1 MLETMEFTVEQL
13 NYFRV
18 CNIAL
23 SIVPEGLRTIFKQE
37 WDALYTA
44 TPHGQWIDTPIN
56 YTSFYAMESKRNR
69 SRNNRLLGNMISGD
83 RREWDCTCLFYAI
96 MYSDSVGPTL
106 SPIVKTNVDV
116 LREIRNEVAHNN
128 DASLTDAEFQASIQK
143 ITTAF
148 NTLTLDTI
156 RVNEMKLQT
165 SFPTK
170 ELDNI
175 KQELK
180 NIKKDL
186 EDEKKRNAK
195 PSCFCVLPPKP
206 SHDTIDRMEE
216 VGRIY
221 EEMNRL
227 SSEKKGETT
236 MVYLSGNPGCGKSVL
251 ARQIGDKYFDD
262 TTADLKFITTIN
274 ASNMDTLFQSYVGFA
289 GKLNCHPDCI
299 TNIATSKDLSKEDQ
313 IIQLK
318 ALADKQVAKYS
329 SWLMIVDNVIDL
341 KSFSKYWPQ
350 SGEKMRGKGQILVTT
365 QDSPSIAL
373 SSHCRHVSLSPGMT
387 HDDAME
393 LLSRVSGLRD
403 EDEMMLKAAKVLDFQ
418 PLALSCAGVSV
429 HSALTTNK
437 LFTWPQ
443 YLEKLEK
450 GKREIT
456 EKVYQRTSLIYTTT
470 MTAAVHLS
478 VEREIVEEK
487 IMLHAFE
494 FLSAIAP
501 EPIPLHY
508 VVQYV
513 MKCMTDQD
521 EDEVASRICS
531 SSLVLSS
538 FEDAKVISVHQVV
551 YHCLR
556 NNQGRL
562 KEVDMFVVISA
573 FSQLT
578 RFDME
583 TADHF
588 IVTRQLV
595 NHMTTIAERLESYLE
610 QLQSASF
617 LINDDSFLL
626 SLRSVGKIC
635 EDHATYEP
643 AKTVSQLCLA
653 IELSVR
659 DMENIQKVPIFKVK
673 DILYAVK
680 HSDYDKYIG
689 NIPHHETNGSAA
701 AALNNLGGIF
711 YKLGQYDEAKTH
723 FEKALVI
730 DETAYG
736 ESHPSIATTLNNLGL
751 IFYELG
757 QYAEAKTHYEK
768 ALVIYKT
775 AYGENHPL
783 IAPPL
788 NNLGLTFYELGQYD
802 EAKTHY
808 EKALVI
814 DKTAYGENHPSIAT
828 ILNNLGLTF
837 NKLGQYDEAETH
849 YEKALVI
856 CKTAYGENHPSI
868 ATTLNNLGQTCY
880 ELGQYDEAKTHYEK
894 ALAIYKTAYGE
905 NHPSIATTLNNL
917 GETFYKLGQYDEAK
931 THYEKALVIKKI
943 AFGENH
949 PSIATTLDNL
959 GLTFYEL
966 GQYDEAKTHFEKALV
981 VSKTTYGENH
991 PSIATKLN
999 NLGQTFYKLGQY
1011 DEAKTHYEKA
1021 LVIYK
1026 TAYGETHPSIAT
1038 TLNNLGETFYKLGQY
1053 EEAKTHYEK
1062 ALVIKKTAYGENHP
1076 SIATTLD
1083 NLGRTFYEL
1092 GQYDEAKTHF
1102 EKALVISKTTY
1113 GENHPSIAT
1122 TLNKLGQTFYKL
1134 GQYDEAKTHYEK
1146 ALVIYKT
1153 AYGEKIIHR

>member
-1 MLETMEFTVEQL
+1 VEQL

-18 CNIAL
+18 CNIAF
-23 SIVPEGLRTIFKQE
+23 SIVPEDLRTIFKQE
-37 WDALYTA
+37 WDAIYTA
-44 TPHGQWIDTPIN
+44 TPHGKWNDTPVN
-56 YTSFYAMESKRNR
+56 YTSFYGMESKRSR
-69 SRNNRLLGNMISGD
+69 SRNNRSLGNMTSGD

-96 MYSDSVGPTL
+96 MYSDSVGPKL
-106 SPIVKTNVDV
+106 STIVKNNIDV

-128 DASLTDAEFQASIQK
+128 DASLTEADFQASIQK

-148 NTLTLDTI
+148 NALNLDTT
-156 RVNEMKLQT
+156 RVNEMKIQT

-170 ELDNI
+170 
-175 KQELK
+175 ELK

-186 EDEKKRNAK
+186 EDEKKRNAQ

-251 ARQIGDKYFDD
+251 ARQIGEKHFDD
-262 TTADLKFITTIN
+262 TTAELKFITTIN
-274 ASNMDTLFQSYVGFA
+274 ASNMDTLLQSYVDFA
-289 GKLNCHPDCI
+289 GRLNCHPDCI
-299 TNIATSKDLSKEDQ
+299 TSIATSKDLSKENQ

-329 SWLMIVDNVIDL
+329 SWLMIVDNVTDL

-350 SGEKMRGKGQILVTT
+350 SGEKISGKGQILVTT
-365 QDSPSIAL
+365 QDSHSIAL
-373 SSHCRHVSLSPGMT
+373 SSHCLHVSLSPGMT

-403 EDEMMLKAAKVLDFQ
+403 ENEMMFIVAKVLDFQ

-470 MTAAVHLS
+470 MTAAVNLS

-551 YHCLR
+551 HHCLR

-583 TADHF
+583 SADHF

-595 NHMTTIAERLESYLE
+595 NHMTTIAERLESYVE

-635 EDHATYEP
+635 KEHGKYEP
-643 AKTVSQLCLA
+643 AKSVYQLRLA
-653 IELSVR
+653 IALSVR
-659 DMENIQKVPIFKVK
+659 DMENIQKVPLISKVK

-680 HSDYDKYIG
+680 HSDY
-689 NIPHHETNGSAA
+689 
-701 AALNNLGGIF
+701 
-711 YKLGQYDEAKTH
+711 
-723 FEKALVI
+723 
-730 DETAYG
+730 
-736 ESHPSIATTLNNLGL
+736 
-751 IFYELG
+751 
-757 QYAEAKTHYEK
+757 
-768 ALVIYKT
+768 
-775 AYGENHPL
+775 
-783 IAPPL
+783 
-788 NNLGLTFYELGQYD
+788 
-802 EAKTHY
+802 
-808 EKALVI
+808 
-814 DKTAYGENHPSIAT
+814 
-828 ILNNLGLTF
+828 
-837 NKLGQYDEAETH
+837 NK
-849 YEKALVI
+849 
-856 CKTAYGENHPSI
+856 
-868 ATTLNNLGQTCY
+868 
-880 ELGQYDEAKTHYEK
+880 
-894 ALAIYKTAYGE
+894 
-905 NHPSIATTLNNL
+905 
-917 GETFYKLGQYDEAK
+917 
-931 THYEKALVIKKI
+931 
-943 AFGENH
+943 
-949 PSIATTLDNL
+949 
-959 GLTFYEL
+959 
-966 GQYDEAKTHFEKALV
+966 
-981 VSKTTYGENH
+981 
-991 PSIATKLN
+991 
-999 NLGQTFYKLGQY
+999 
-1011 DEAKTHYEKA
+1011 
-1021 LVIYK
+1021 
-1026 TAYGETHPSIAT
+1026 
-1038 TLNNLGETFYKLGQY
+1038 
-1053 EEAKTHYEK
+1053 
-1062 ALVIKKTAYGENHP
+1062 
-1076 SIATTLD
+1076 
-1083 NLGRTFYEL
+1083 
-1092 GQYDEAKTHF
+1092 
-1102 EKALVISKTTY
+1102 
-1113 GENHPSIAT
+1113 
-1122 TLNKLGQTFYKL
+1122 
-1134 GQYDEAKTHYEK
+1134 
-1146 ALVIYKT
+1146 
-1153 AYGEKIIHR
+1153 

>member
-1 MLETMEFTVEQL
+1 MEFTVEQL

-106 SPIVKTNVDV
+106 SPIVKTNVDD

-148 NTLTLDTI
+148 NTLTLDTT

-289 GKLNCHPDCI
+289 GKLNCHPECI

-318 ALADKQVAKYS
+318 TLADKQVAKYS

-350 SGEKMRGKGQILVTT
+350 S
-365 QDSPSIAL
+365 
-373 SSHCRHVSLSPGMT
+373 
-387 HDDAME
+387 
-393 LLSRVSGLRD
+393 
-403 EDEMMLKAAKVLDFQ
+403 
-418 PLALSCAGVSV
+418 
-429 HSALTTNK
+429 
-437 LFTWPQ
+437 
-443 YLEKLEK
+443 
-450 GKREIT
+450 
-456 EKVYQRTSLIYTTT
+456 
-470 MTAAVHLS
+470 
-478 VEREIVEEK
+478 
-487 IMLHAFE
+487 
-494 FLSAIAP
+494 
-501 EPIPLHY
+501 
-508 VVQYV
+508 
-513 MKCMTDQD
+513 
-521 EDEVASRICS
+521 
-531 SSLVLSS
+531 
-538 FEDAKVISVHQVV
+538 
-551 YHCLR
+551 
-556 NNQGRL
+556 
-562 KEVDMFVVISA
+562 
-573 FSQLT
+573 
-578 RFDME
+578 
-583 TADHF
+583 
-588 IVTRQLV
+588 
-595 NHMTTIAERLESYLE
+595 ERLESYVE

-635 EDHATYEP
+635 KEHGKYEP
-643 AKTVSQLCLA
+643 AKSVYQLRLA
-653 IELSVR
+653 IALSVR
-659 DMENIQKVPIFKVK
+659 DMENIQKVPLISKVK

-689 NIPHHETNGSAA
+689 NIPHHETNGSVA
-701 AALNNLGGIF
+701 AALNDLGGTF
-711 YKLGQYDEAKTH
+711 NKLGQYNEAKTH
-723 FEKALVI
+723 FDKALVI
-730 DETAYG
+730 EKTAYD
-736 ESHPSIATTLNNLGL
+736 ENHPSIATT
-751 IFYELG
+751 
-757 QYAEAKTHYEK
+757 
-768 ALVIYKT
+768 
-775 AYGENHPL
+775 
-783 IAPPL
+783 L

-802 EAKTHY
+802 EAKTHFD
-808 EKALVI
+808 KALVI
-814 DKTAYGENHPSIAT
+814 EKTAYDENHPSIATTLNNLGLTFSKLGQYDEAKTHFDKALVIYKTAYGESHPSIAT

-837 NKLGQYDEAETH
+837 
-849 YEKALVI
+849 
-856 CKTAYGENHPSI
+856 
-868 ATTLNNLGQTCY
+868 Y
-880 ELGQYDEAKTHYEK
+880 ELGQYDEAKTHFDK
-894 ALAIYKTAYGE
+894 ALVIEKTAYGE
-905 NHPSIATTLNNL
+905 NHPLIATTLNNL
-917 GETFYKLGQYDEAK
+917 GLTFSKLGQYDEAK
-931 THYEKALVIKKI
+931 THYETALVIRKT
-943 AFGENH
+943 AYGESH
-949 PSIATTLDNL
+949 PSIATTLNNL

-966 GQYDEAKTHFEKALV
+966 GQYDEAKTHFETALV
-981 VSKTTYGENH
+981 IRKTAYGEGH
-991 PSIATKLN
+991 PSIATTLN
-999 NLGQTFYKLGQY
+999 NLGATFYKLGQY
-1011 DEAKTHYEKA
+1011 DEAKTHYETA
-1021 LVIYK
+1021 LVI
-1026 TAYGETHPSIAT
+1026 S
-1038 TLNNLGETFYKLGQY
+1038 
-1053 EEAKTHYEK
+1053 
-1062 ALVIKKTAYGENHP
+1062 KTAYGENHP
-1076 SIATTLD
+1076 LTVKISN
-1083 NLGRTFYEL
+1083 NL
-1092 GQYDEAKTHF
+1092 KHC
-1102 EKALVISKTTY
+1102 KS
-1113 GENHPSIAT
+1113 
-1122 TLNKLGQTFYKL
+1122 
-1134 GQYDEAKTHYEK
+1134 
-1146 ALVIYKT
+1146 
-1153 AYGEKIIHR
+1153 